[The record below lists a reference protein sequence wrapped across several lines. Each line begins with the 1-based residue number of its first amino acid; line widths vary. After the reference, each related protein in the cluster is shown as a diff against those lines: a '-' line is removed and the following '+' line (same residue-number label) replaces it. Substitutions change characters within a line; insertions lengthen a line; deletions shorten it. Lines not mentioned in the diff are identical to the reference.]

1 MAAPVVCPYCSRQV
15 NGALGLRHHIFR
27 AHLPKRER
35 RKRIDGSS
43 EKPEAGNKEEHNV
56 T

>member
-1 MAAPVVCPYCSRQV
+1 MSAPVVCPYCSRQV

-27 AHLPKRER
+27 VHLPKRER
-35 RKRIDGSS
+35 R
-43 EKPEAGNKEEHNV
+43 NKTNGGDSKEGRSKK